1 MTDNEHKNPDAEV
14 LNMEELAAA
23 NLSSNPAR
31 QDRQDKPGGAG
42 LVWFLAFALLAGG
55 GTYAAWPY
63 IGTTVTPMLQ
73 QAQTMLGLQS
83 RPTQPTLPSET
94 RQTEKRPSAPVSEL
108 ASGAV
113 PGPAGEP
120 QYAPTDLS
128 LNKSTPQSE
137 QVPGDQNATPA
148 APQFAPQSAADFIGG
163 DKPNAPAVTE
173 SAQKSNDALPVMAVS
188 TQFERRLNARMDAL
202 EDQLKTTS
210 SVANKITQDD
220 ASGKLSA
227 VIADLR
233 DEVKALNARLKR
245 LESAPRGVADPSAS
259 AQALVLSVTQLAT
272 QAESDQPFSTAL
284 DALERIGGKD
294 PVVATALDILR
305 AYGDAGVPTQDALA
319 EQFNGVAGAVMKVHS
334 QSQRPGWWGEVER
347 ALSNLVSVRQTDP
360 ARIDDPVERA
370 LAIADQALDKKDLK
384 TAVAALTP
392 IGGVEADALRVWHN
406 AAQARVNIQDALQA
420 LHNHALAA
428 LAATGGA

>member
-23 NLSSNPAR
+23 NLSSNPAK

-73 QAQTMLGLQS
+73 EAQTMLGLQS
-83 RPTQPTLPSET
+83 RPTQPALPSEAQ
-94 RQTEKRPSAPVSEL
+94 QTEKRPPVPASSP
-108 ASGAV
+108 ASGPA

-120 QYAPTDLS
+120 QYAPTDLA
-128 LNKSTPQSE
+128 LNKPTPP
-137 QVPGDQNATPA
+137 VDQNATPA
-148 APQFAPQSAADFIGG
+148 APQSAPQSADDFIGA
-163 DKPNAPAVTE
+163 DKPKAPAVAE
-173 SAQKSNDALPVMAVS
+173 HVQKNTDALPVMAVS
-188 TQFERRLNARMDAL
+188 TQFERRLNERMDAL
-202 EDQLKTTS
+202 EERLKIAS
-210 SVANKITQDD
+210 AVNNNAKDD
-220 ASGKLSA
+220 ASGKLAS

-233 DEVKALNARLKR
+233 DEVQALNARLKR

-294 PVVATALDILR
+294 PVVATALDVLR

-392 IGGVEADALRVWHN
+392 IGGVEADALRAWHT

>member
-23 NLSSNPAR
+23 SLSSNPAR

-83 RPTQPTLPSET
+83 RPTQPTLPPEA
-94 RQTEKRPSAPVSEL
+94 RQTEKRPPASAP
-108 ASGAV
+108 ASGSAS
-113 PGPAGEP
+113 GPALEP
-120 QYAPTDLS
+120 QYAPTDLA
-128 LNKSTPQSE
+128 LNKPTPS
-137 QVPGDQNATPA
+137 VDQNATPA
-148 APQFAPQSAADFIGG
+148 APQFAPQSAADFIGA
-163 DKPNAPAVTE
+163 DKPKAPAVAE
-173 SAQKSNDALPVMAVS
+173 HVQKDTDALPVMAVS
-188 TQFERRLNARMDAL
+188 TQFERRLNERMDAL
-202 EDQLKTTS
+202 EDQLKATS
-210 SVANKITQDD
+210 SVANTITKDD
-220 ASGKLSA
+220 ASGKLST
-227 VIADLR
+227 VIAELH

-245 LESAPRGVADPSAS
+245 LESAPLGVADPSAS

-272 QAESDQPFSTAL
+272 QAESAQPFSTAL

-294 PVVATALDILR
+294 PAVAAALDILR

-319 EQFNGVAGAVMKVHS
+319 ERFNGVAGMVMKVHS

-392 IGGVEADALRVWHN
+392 IGGVEADAMRVWHN